1 MKWVQ
6 LNKLSCLILFNFL
19 LDGLLPA
26 ALTRIPTALPAAA
39 AQAARA
45 MAIPDTGELRAM
57 AIPDTG
63 ELRQRP
69 FQTQVS

>member
-1 MKWVQ
+1 M
-6 LNKLSCLILFNFL
+6 LNPCLIF

-45 MAIPDTGELRAM
+45 MAIPDIGEL
-57 AIPDTG
+57 G
-63 ELRQRP
+63 QRH
-69 FQTQVS
+69 FQTQVSSGNGNSRHR

>member
-1 MKWVQ
+1 MKCF
-6 LNKLSCLILFNFL
+6 LIDKLRCLILVKLF

-45 MAIPDTGELRAM
+45 MAIPDTGELHEGIA
-57 AIPDTG
+57 TG
-63 ELRQRP
+63 
-69 FQTQVS
+69 